1 MNGNYFEDLKNQSG
15 KNKILLVIIA
25 ALLIINLIMFK
36 SLINIASNKTVQF
49 QVPGFLESG
58 EYVIGSTFANENVFK
73 MWSKVWIT
81 ELANFSYKDVRER
94 VGHIIEFLAPETT
107 YKNKAELL
115 EFIDFVEENFI
126 TQSFSPDNFEIKELN
141 KKGFYSVSWTGIIK
155 REIGMK
161 NDPLSNIEYKYEF
174 TCFVR
179 NGQIYIHSLKTD
191 VANPNDVA
199 LAKKVNDNEFINYDL
214 KIKTRNEIRQEKKE
228 LRQKEGDK

>member
-49 QVPGFLESG
+49 QVPNFLESG

-115 EFIDFVEENFI
+115 EFINFVEENFI
-126 TQSFSPDNFEIKELN
+126 TQSFAPDNFEIKELN
-141 KKGFYSVSWTGIIK
+141 KKGFYSVSWTGIVK

-161 NDPLSNIEYKYEF
+161 NDPLSNIKYKYEF

-191 VANPNDVA
+191 FADSNDVT
-199 LAKKVNDNEFINYDL
+199 LAKDLKGNEFINYDYQV
-214 KIKTRNEIRQEKKE
+214 KTREEIRQEKRDLK
-228 LRQKEGDK
+228 DKKGEQ